1 MALEFRLADRLVYGS
16 RAAPYEAL
24 AQFSDDL
31 RSIAEPAQTLPRLA
45 EAVGRAVGAREA
57 AVWVDVPAGDS
68 QRACWPHEST
78 SEHDLVVPVIED
90 GEQLGGLG
98 VTMASGRGLRP
109 EEERLLVDL
118 AAQLAKSFRTSRL
131 EAELARRV
139 DELDRRSAELT
150 TSSRRLVSAES
161 AERERFEQAIARE
174 VVPHLDPMPAE
185 LAALRSTAPPW
196 PPERIERLVDRTDAA
211 LDSLRRLTRRVFP
224 AQLAG
229 RGLVPALGTHL
240 QLTGADGALV
250 ADDSVA
256 ARRFAP
262 QVESVAY
269 FCAVELVRG
278 LIGPVR
284 LRVAADESRL
294 VLEATGRSPGP
305 FDEQAEHVRDRA
317 EAVGGQLRIAD
328 LGTEVRIAV
337 ELPAD
342 SASDLLPGAQQQA
355 GVKG

>member
-1 MALEFRLADRLVYGS
+1 
-16 RAAPYEAL
+16 
-24 AQFSDDL
+24 
-31 RSIAEPAQTLPRLA
+31 
-45 EAVGRAVGAREA
+45 
-57 AVWVDVPAGDS
+57 
-68 QRACWPHEST
+68 
-78 SEHDLVVPVIED
+78 
-90 GEQLGGLG
+90 
-98 VTMASGRGLRP
+98 
-109 EEERLLVDL
+109 
-118 AAQLAKSFRTSRL
+118 
-131 EAELARRV
+131 
-139 DELDRRSAELT
+139 
-150 TSSRRLVSAES
+150 
-161 AERERFEQAIARE
+161 
-174 VVPHLDPMPAE
+174 MPAE

-355 GVKG
+355 GVEG